1 MKIEVSNGEIL
12 DKISI
17 LEIKLKK
24 ITDDTKIL
32 NIKKEYEILSE
43 SKNYLLDTYPISS
56 IYDALFE
63 INLSLW
69 KIEDSIRECEHRS
82 DFGSEFIELA
92 RNVYITNDMRSFI
105 KKEINIITNSD
116 VIEEKS
122 YNKLKY

>member
-24 ITDDTKIL
+24 ITDDTKII
-32 NIKKEYEILSE
+32 NIKKEYEILLE
-43 SKNYLLDTYPISS
+43 SKNYLLDKYPISS
-56 IYDALFE
+56 MYDELFK

-69 KIEDSIRECEHRS
+69 KIEESIRECEYQS
-82 DFGSEFIELA
+82 DFGPKFIELA